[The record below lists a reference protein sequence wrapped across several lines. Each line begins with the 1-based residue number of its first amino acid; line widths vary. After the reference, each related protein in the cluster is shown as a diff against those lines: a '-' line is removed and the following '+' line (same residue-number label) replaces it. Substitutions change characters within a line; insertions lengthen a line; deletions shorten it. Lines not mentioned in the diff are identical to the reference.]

1 MAVPSESLGEDFR
14 VVVGE
19 DVVYFRMMGRVGRA
33 VGDEGEEGLE
43 RVLVLQWFVV
53 DGRQLLGLSPARD
66 IVIGGRSGRRMLVGQ
81 GIGAG
86 HDGPMSL
93 LRSIGCG
100 GGDIADGGGLR
111 SPW

>member
-1 MAVPSESLGEDFR
+1 MGVPSEGLGEDFR
-14 VVVGE
+14 VIIGE
-19 DVVYFRMMGRVGRA
+19 DVVYFGMMRRVGRA

-43 RVLVLQWFVV
+43 RVLVLQWLLG

-66 IVIGGRSGRRMLVGQ
+66 IVFGNRGGRRMLVGQ
-81 GIGAG
+81 EIGAG

-93 LRSIGCG
+93 LRSIRCG
-100 GGDIADGGGLR
+100 GGGIADGRGLR